1 MDIFLHGLETQER
14 DAGNPRFVATID
26 TGIIYLVGTA
36 PRASSALYKPH
47 QLNVLHGYDD
57 LPKGLGSSGTL
68 PIQIEYAMKQA
79 GRMSPT
85 IVYAIVPE
93 GDSEDETIANI
104 LGSRINRTGLY
115 ALSRAK
121 PELNLA
127 PKLLAAPG
135 FTSFRPSDGIAELVL
150 EEGGSGYTSAP
161 EVVITAADGDDTG
174 ASATAACTINDA
186 GEVDS
191 VFILTPGHRFKS
203 EPKITFSGGGGN
215 GAKVRVTLGLC
226 ANPVAA
232 QLNALARRYRAMAVV
247 SGPNTNAEDAVQYR
261 LDYSSSRLYIVDPF
275 IKVQPGAELLSI
287 PADGAVMGLQAR
299 IDYEEGFWVSPS
311 NHGLEGVL
319 GTHRPIEHSRS
330 DTSFESQYLNRNHVA
345 TVVRADSGGFKL
357 WGNRVAES
365 DPLHVFWPVR
375 RAHDTIIESIEIASE
390 PYIDKPFGLQN
401 LVDIG
406 QTASKALRRWKGMGA
421 TLGGEVWLDPT
432 LNTAESMAGGITYV
446 SYDAEAPSPMEH
458 IVFVFNRNTGYY
470 ETMLNDAARELAR
483 RTAQSA

>member
-14 DAGNPRFVATID
+14 DAGNPRYVATID

-47 QLNVLHGYDD
+47 QLNVLHGYED
-57 LPKGLGSSGTL
+57 LPKGLGSSGSL
-68 PIQIEYAMKQA
+68 PIQIEYAMRQA
-79 GRMSPT
+79 GRTSPT

-93 GDSEDETIANI
+93 GESEEETVANI
-104 LGSRINRTGLY
+104 LGSRVNRTGLY

-135 FTSFRPSDGIAELVL
+135 FTSFRPKDGIAAIIL

-161 EVVITAADGDDTG
+161 DVVITPASGDDTG
-174 ASATAACTINDA
+174 NGATAACTINDA

-191 VFILTPGHRFKS
+191 IFLLTPGHRFKND
-203 EPKITFSGGGGN
+203 PVVTISGGGGQ
-215 GAKVRVTLGLC
+215 GAKARIKVGEC
-226 ANPVAA
+226 ANPVSA
-232 QLNALARRYRAMAVV
+232 QLNAMAKRYRAMAVV

-261 LDYSSSRLYIVDPF
+261 QDFSSSRLYIIDPF

-287 PADGAVMGLQAR
+287 PADGAMMGLQAR
-299 IDYEEGFWVSPS
+299 VDYEEGFWYSPS
-311 NHGLEGVL
+311 NHVLEGVL

-330 DTSFESQYLNRNHVA
+330 DPSFESQYLNRNHVA
-345 TVVRADSGGFKL
+345 TIVRADSGGFKL
-357 WGNRVAES
+357 WGNRVAEA
-365 DPLHVFWPVR
+365 DPLHVFWSVR
-375 RAHDTIIESIEIASE
+375 RSHDTIIESVEVASE
-390 PYIDKPFGLQN
+390 PYIDKPFSVQH

-406 QTASKALRRWKGMGA
+406 ETVNKALRRWKGQGA

-432 LNTAESMAGGITYV
+432 LNTAESMAAGIIYV
-446 SYDAEAPSPMEH
+446 SYDAEAPAPMEH

-470 ETMLNDAARELAR
+470 TTMLADAARELAR
-483 RTAQSA
+483 RSVATV